1 MLRRN
6 LWTEVGLVNGIMGT
20 IHSIIFKQGES
31 PQSGH
36 LPMAV
41 NVQFGEEYSGP
52 SFEGLPKNCIPI
64 SPVTA
69 EWQSFSKTTQQY
81 SSHSRKQIPLSLAW
95 AVTVHKSQGQ
105 TLPQVVISLQTTRP
119 GLLFVALSRVKK
131 IEHIKISPVDRY
143 SFLHKLEQGV
153 SERLHEERRVHKIW
167 EETKA
172 WSFCYLKNALERT
185 PQYPNFVASSVRNPK
200 KKH

>member
-1 MLRRN
+1 
-6 LWTEVGLVNGIMGT
+6 
-20 IHSIIFKQGES
+20 
-31 PQSGH
+31 
-36 LPMAV
+36 MAV

-105 TLPQVVISLQTTRP
+105 TLPQVVISLQKLQAGKTVEETGADESDKVSDYSTCP
-119 GLLFVALSRVKK
+119 GLL
-131 IEHIKISPVDRY
+131 
-143 SFLHKLEQGV
+143 
-153 SERLHEERRVHKIW
+153 
-167 EETKA
+167 
-172 WSFCYLKNALERT
+172 
-185 PQYPNFVASSVRNPK
+185 
-200 KKH
+200 